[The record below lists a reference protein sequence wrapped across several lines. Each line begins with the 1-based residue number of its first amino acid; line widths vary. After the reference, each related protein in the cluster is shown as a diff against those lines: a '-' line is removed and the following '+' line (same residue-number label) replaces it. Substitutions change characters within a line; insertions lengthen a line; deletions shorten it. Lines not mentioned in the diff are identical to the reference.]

1 MDRNER
7 LIARLQRIL
16 NRLPEDSKAA
26 TLLQDVIDEL
36 QGDVGQTLDGGGNG
50 NGPPSDP

>member
-1 MDRNER
+1 MDKNER

-16 NRLPEDSKAA
+16 NRLSEDTKAA

-36 QGDVGQTLDGGGNG
+36 QGEMALARGGGNG
-50 NGPPSDP
+50 NGPPQ